1 MELDTATQTRINT
14 WINGEYDP
22 ATKADI
28 TYLQTQ
34 DPQTLRDSFYTELAF
49 GTGGLRGI
57 MGPGTNRVNI
67 YTIRRATLGLA
78 RYIQQQQNKKPA
90 RVVIGFDSRHHSRLF
105 AEETAKVLAAEGI
118 EVFLFKELRPTP
130 LISFACRHLG
140 CTAGVMITAS
150 HNPKEYNGY
159 KVYWADGA
167 QVVAPHDTGIMQQVL
182 CIERYDQIATT
193 SLDHPL
199 IHLIDTEM
207 DEAYVKA
214 IRPLQQSPKQN
225 SLEGKSLK
233 IIYSSLHGAGIALVP
248 MALQDWGFNQIVLV
262 TEQCT
267 IDGSFPTVKSPNP
280 ENPDTLKL
288 GIEQLEKSRGDLL
301 FITDPDADRLGVVVM
316 DKGCPILLNGN
327 ETASICTWYLAHK
340 HKELHTLSDKHAV
353 VTTIVSTQLMPAIA
367 HAFGIQC
374 MQVLTGFK
382 YIGEKIHEWE
392 ESPNGLTFLFGAEE
406 SYGYLVGTHSRD
418 KDAVVACCLLAEIAL
433 YAKKNNQTLIDLLHQ
448 IYAEYG
454 IFRELQHSID
464 FPAGKNGMDQIRRVM
479 DRLRSSPIHSLMGNQ
494 TLIIEDYLTGD
505 KTQVIG
511 GRQEKLHLPTS
522 DVLVYQFKD
531 ASRIIIRPSGT
542 EPKIKIYVGV
552 RYPPLVNIEEGIIQA
567 DTKLKS
573 LLKAIK
579 ETILSNE
586 QGSV

>member
-1 MELDTATQTRINT
+1 
-14 WINGEYDP
+14 
-22 ATKADI
+22 
-28 TYLQTQ
+28 
-34 DPQTLRDSFYTELAF
+34 
-49 GTGGLRGI
+49 
-57 MGPGTNRVNI
+57 
-67 YTIRRATLGLA
+67 
-78 RYIQQQQNKKPA
+78 
-90 RVVIGFDSRHHSRLF
+90 
-105 AEETAKVLAAEGI
+105 
-118 EVFLFKELRPTP
+118 
-130 LISFACRHLG
+130 
-140 CTAGVMITAS
+140 
-150 HNPKEYNGY
+150 
-159 KVYWADGA
+159 
-167 QVVAPHDTGIMQQVL
+167 VL

-225 SLEGKSLK
+225 ALEGKSLK

-248 MALQDWGFNQIVLV
+248 MALKDWGFNQIVLV

-288 GIEQLEKSRGDLL
+288 GIEQLEKSTGDLL
-301 FITDPDADRLGVVVM
+301 LITDPDADRLGVVVT

-340 HKELHTLSDKHAV
+340 HKELHTLSGKHAV

-374 MQVLTGFK
+374 IQVLTGFK

-406 SYGYLVGTHSRD
+406 SYGYLVGTHARD

-454 IFRELQHSID
+454 IFREIQHSID
-464 FPAGKNGMDQIRRVM
+464 FPAGKHGMDQIQAIM
-479 DRLRSSPIHSLMGNQ
+479 DTLRSSPIQSLMG
-494 TLIIEDYLTGD
+494 TEVLTIEDYLTGY
-505 KTQVIG
+505 KTQVMG
-511 GRQEKLHLPTS
+511 GNQKKLQLPTS
-522 DVLVYQFKD
+522 DVLVYQLED
-531 ASRIIIRPSGT
+531 GSRIIIRPSGT

-552 RYPPLVNIEEGIIQA
+552 RYPSAVNIEEGIIQA
-567 DTKLKS
+567 EGKLKS

-579 ETILSNE
+579 ETILSKK